1 MHVGSILFVSL
12 LLKSILLPLPILVGE
27 LRLFF
32 SRLPLRWEAGD
43 KNRLS

>member
-12 LLKSILLPLPILVGE
+12 LLKSILLPVSILVGE

-32 SRLPLRWEAGD
+32 SRLLLRWEAGD